1 MAYKSEYYER
11 AITAI
16 KDAKKLR
23 EKEYEYKLAELYAAV
38 PELTVIEN
46 RLAAIGAESMSAAMG
61 GNKARLDEL
70 AIETKTLASQKNE
83 ILKSAK
89 LKAPTP
95 ACKLC
100 GDTGYNG
107 TQLCECARQKARELV
122 FNDLSEQLPLEA
134 QPFDSFSLDYY
145 EGAAKKQMTA
155 VYKFVKKYAEGF
167 SRRSESLLFT
177 GGVGL
182 GKTHLSMAVINE
194 VTKAGYGVVYG
205 SAQNLFSKIE
215 KEHFSFSGESDKIDA
230 VLECDLLVI
239 DDLGTEFLS
248 SFIVSQ
254 FYNIINTRITSGKP
268 TIINT
273 NLSPAEIEERYTPRV
288 LSRIVGNYKALKFDG
303 TDNRLKKQ

>member
-16 KDAKKLR
+16 KDAKKQR
-23 EKEYEYKLAELYAAV
+23 EKEYEYKLAELYSAV

-46 RLAAIGAESMSAAMG
+46 RLAAIGAESMSAAMSG
-61 GNKARLDEL
+61 DKARLNEL
-70 AIETKTLASQKNE
+70 ASDTKLLTSQKNE

-95 ACKLC
+95 NCKLC

-107 TQLCECARQKARELV
+107 TLLCECARQKARELV
-122 FNDLSEQLPLEA
+122 FKDLSEQLPLGT
-134 QPFDSFSLDYY
+134 QTFDSFSLEDYD
-145 EGAAKKQMTA
+145 GAAKKQMTA
-155 VYKFVKKYAEGF
+155 VYKFIKKYAEGF
-167 SRRSESLLFT
+167 SRHSENLLFT

-194 VTKAGYGVVYG
+194 VTRAGYGVVYG

-215 KEHFSFSGESDKIDA
+215 KEHFSYSGESDKIDA

-248 SFIVSQ
+248 TFIVSQ
-254 FYNIINTRITSGKP
+254 FYNIINTRIISGRP
-268 TIINT
+268 TIINS

-288 LSRIVGNYKALKFDG
+288 LSRIVGNYKTLRFDG
-303 TDNRLKKQ
+303 TDHRLKK